1 MKSKLKKLFRKK
13 ENPEKIEIT
22 VVDDNKELPDF
33 RKIAVPDLKQYL
45 INGYKEIREVKAEKE
60 ELKENLE
67 NARKYKD
74 LYDAAL
80 VTLEEFRKRD
90 EENKE
95 IQTKLENKI
104 NKKETEITKLS
115 EQVNT
120 YKILEVETNQKI
132 ENIEKVKNEERNN
145 AIKGYKEKLIN
156 EINNTKG
163 NISKSKLF
171 YRKLERYS

>member
-13 ENPEKIEIT
+13 ENPEKIKIT

-60 ELKENLE
+60 KLELDLDDAK
-67 NARKYKD
+67 KYKD
-74 LYDAAL
+74 LYNGSL
-80 VTLEEFRKRD
+80 ITLDEFRKRD
-90 EENKE
+90 NENKKYQIELKEKMKLKERE
-95 IQTKLENKI
+95 ISEL
-104 NKKETEITKLS
+104 KEQL
-115 EQVNT
+115 NT
-120 YKILEVETNQKI
+120 YKITEYETNKKI

-145 AIKGYKEKLIN
+145 AIKEYKEKLIN

-171 YRKLERYS
+171 YIINSIK

>member
-60 ELKENLE
+60 KLELDLDDAK
-67 NARKYKD
+67 KYKD
-74 LYDAAL
+74 LYNGSL
-80 VTLEEFRKRD
+80 ITLDEFRKRD
-90 EENKE
+90 DENKKCQIE
-95 IQTKLENKI
+95 LKEKIKL
-104 NKKETEITKLS
+104 KEREMS
-115 EQVNT
+115 ELKEQLNT
-120 YKILEVETNQKI
+120 YKITEYETNKKI

-171 YRKLERYS
+171 YIINSIK

>member
-60 ELKENLE
+60 KLELDLDDAK
-67 NARKYKD
+67 KYKD
-74 LYDAAL
+74 LYNGSL
-80 VTLEEFRKRD
+80 ITLDEFRKRD
-90 EENKE
+90 DENKKCQIELKEKIKLKERE
-95 IQTKLENKI
+95 ISEL
-104 NKKETEITKLS
+104 KEQL
-115 EQVNT
+115 NT
-120 YKILEVETNQKI
+120 YKITEYETNKKI
-132 ENIEKVKNEERNN
+132 ENIEKVKNEEKNN

-171 YRKLERYS
+171 YIINSIK

>member
-45 INGYKEIREVKAEKE
+45 INGYKEIREVKAKKE
-60 ELKENLE
+60 ELKEDLE

-95 IQTKLENKI
+95 IQTRLENKI
-104 NKKETEITKLS
+104 NKKETEITKLN

-120 YKILEVETNQKI
+120 YKILGVEINKKI
-132 ENIEKVKNEERNN
+132 ENIVKNEERNN

-171 YRKLERYS
+171 YIINSIK

>member
-60 ELKENLE
+60 KLELDLDDAK
-67 NARKYKD
+67 KYKD
-74 LYDAAL
+74 LYNGSL
-80 VTLEEFRKRD
+80 ITLDEFRKRD
-90 EENKE
+90 DENKKCQIELKEKIKLKERE
-95 IQTKLENKI
+95 ISEL
-104 NKKETEITKLS
+104 KEQL
-115 EQVNT
+115 NT
-120 YKILEVETNQKI
+120 YKITEYETNKKI

-171 YRKLERYS
+171 YIINSIK